1 MVCYSAIKNEILPLE
16 TTWVDPDSI
25 RLSEMS
31 ETERQIH
38 YFITYVWNIKNKMNN
53 ITKQKKK
60 LINVEN
66 KLVVTSWKRE
76 RKGKDRGLISI
87 NYYV

>member
-1 MVCYSAIKNEILPLE
+1 MDKEDMICMYTYVIEYYSAIKNEILPLE
-16 TTWVDPDSI
+16 TTWVDLDSI

-53 ITKQKKK
+53 ITKQKKTHK
-60 LINVEN
+60 C
-66 KLVVTSWKRE
+66 
-76 RKGKDRGLISI
+76 
-87 NYYV
+87 